1 MACLVYPSDA
11 FLRNYVSAN
20 SEMKR
25 IQGPPWTRDPDS
37 DAWRQKRRHVT
48 AGCRGSM
55 FLAEIDRYMAEC
67 DLKPSTACALG
78 SSR

>member
-25 IQGPPWTRDPDS
+25 SRGRHGQEIQTPMLGDRNEGMF
-37 DAWRQKRRHVT
+37 T